1 MDRGM
6 DRVVDRVVDRLNRVG
21 GMDMDWFMWDNS
33 RSYRNN
39 WDHGGSNGRAEGGAL
54 GRGSAGLV
62 GPGVVGEPLGGD
74 EVLAGGVSL
83 VNITPL
89 SSSAV
94 HSQTVALHH
103 SIGVPEGQ
111 AAALTTTVDQRRGR
125 LLVSSIQ
132 LLTAVDGKGAEES
145 EEDDVAAMLHG

>member
-1 MDRGM
+1 MGIQKAIKE
-6 DRVVDRVVDRLNRVG
+6 
-21 GMDMDWFMWDNS
+21 NS
-33 RSYRNN
+33 CNALLLKVN
-39 WDHGGSNGRAEGGAL
+39 QIGR
-54 GRGSAGLV
+54 
-62 GPGVVGEPLGGD
+62 
-74 EVLAGGVSL
+74 SL

-125 LLVSSIQ
+125 LLVGSIQ

-145 EEDDVAAMLHG
+145 EEDDVATMLHG